1 MGIRERARRRIR
13 ELIGR
18 RNEKSNASST
28 DSEVHHKSEV
38 KEESR
43 KENYLHG
50 TVSERHNESHTRPTQ
65 TTDSI
70 DENTN
75 VEAVTPSTSPQ
86 LQKPSTE
93 PQKRTISVK
102 QDDNVPV
109 FQVTAQENAEYES
122 DYVSN
127 DAPTRLA
134 HHAATVDS
142 NTTFKVTVQVP
153 DGEPLSFD
161 CLEGEFVLDAADRSG
176 LELPYSCRSG
186 GCLCCA
192 ARVVSGKVQQAEQY
206 VLEPDH
212 LNQGYVLLCC
222 CTIESDA
229 QFVGHQEDNID

>member
-38 KEESR
+38 QEESR
-43 KENYLHG
+43 KENYLNG
-50 TVSERHNESHTRPTQ
+50 QVRERRNVSPTRPTQ

-70 DENTN
+70 DENIK
-75 VEAVTPSTSPQ
+75 VETVTPSTSPQ
-86 LQKPSTE
+86 LQKSSTE
-93 PQKRTISVK
+93 PQKHTTPVK
-102 QDDNVPV
+102 QDNDVPV

-222 CTIESDA
+222 CTIESDS